1 MKLLFISQLF
11 DPEYAIKGLSFLS
24 GVQKSG
30 LDIDVI
36 TTFPNYPTG
45 RVYPGYKNKL
55 WQVEFQNG
63 IRVIRVYSYI
73 SHSRSKISR
82 ILTYFSFMVSAL
94 IASLIIKRADVIY
107 AYHPQITIGI
117 VAWLVRLVKKTPYI
131 TDVQDLWPDTL
142 VATGFIQVGL
152 LYKMINQI
160 CNFVYKN
167 SEHIVVL
174 SKGYKEILVQKSV
187 PAEKISF
194 IYNWNSEENRIFD
207 ECNDDLFSMVL
218 DKYNSKF
225 VYAGNLGA
233 AQSLKSVISA
243 FSRVEDD
250 SVCLIIIGSG
260 VEEDELK
267 NFSKSLNAEN
277 IFFIGYVP
285 STKIKQYLDEAD
297 VLVVH
302 LKDDPLF
309 KITIPSKLQTSLNA
323 GKPIL
328 MAVGGEANEIVESA
342 GAGVC
347 ALPEN
352 VTSIVDAANS
362 ILKQRNK
369 WQEMGKRGKQYY
381 EENMSQQL
389 AVEKIVALLKTISK
403 S

>member
-1 MKLLFISQLF
+1 MRLLFISQLF

-24 GVQKSG
+24 DVRKSG
-30 LDIDVI
+30 FDIDVI

-45 RVYPGYKNKL
+45 RIYPGYKNKL
-55 WQVEFQNG
+55 WQIEFQNG

-73 SHSRSKISR
+73 SHSRSKLSR

-94 IASLIIKRADVIY
+94 LASLIIKRADVIY

-117 VAWLVRLVKKTPYI
+117 VAWIVRLVKKTPYI
-131 TDVQDLWPDTL
+131 TDVQDLWPDAL
-142 VATGFIQVGL
+142 AATGFTRVGL
-152 LYKMINQI
+152 LYKMIDQT
-160 CNFVYKN
+160 CNFIYKN
-167 SEHIVVL
+167 SEHVVVL
-174 SKGYKEILVQKSV
+174 SKGYKKTLVQKSV

-194 IYNWNSEENRIFD
+194 IYNWNNEEERISD
-207 ECNDDLFSMVL
+207 ECGDNLFSMVL
-218 DKYNSKF
+218 DKYDSKF

-233 AQSLKSVISA
+233 AQALKSVISA
-243 FSRVEDD
+243 FSRFEND
-250 SVCLIIIGSG
+250 SICLVIIGSG
-260 VEEDELK
+260 VEEDKLK
-267 NFSKSLNAEN
+267 NFAKSINAEN
-277 IFFIGYVP
+277 IIFMGYVP
-285 STKIKQYLDEAD
+285 STKIKQYLDKAD

-342 GAGVC
+342 RAGVC

-352 VTSIVDAANS
+352 VMSIVGAINR
-362 ILKQRNK
+362 IVKLRNK
-369 WQEMGKRGKQYY
+369 WPEMGKSGRQYY